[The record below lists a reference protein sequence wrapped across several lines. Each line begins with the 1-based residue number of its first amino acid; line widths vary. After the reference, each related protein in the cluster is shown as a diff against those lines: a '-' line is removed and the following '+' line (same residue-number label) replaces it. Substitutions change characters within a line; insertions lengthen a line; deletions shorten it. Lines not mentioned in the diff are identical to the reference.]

1 MGNIIS
7 SKKKKHQLK
16 FTKARRKSSRSGD
29 MTGNVNAGG
38 NSTQHA
44 NANTDDVPT
53 MNDDEHLVEE
63 EMIINAQVQI
73 APPPPPPTEYTEVD
87 DSYVCGVPVAKPIVS
102 STTNAGVNNTPAKN
116 NDSGVAPPLNYSID
130 QNSRFPDIPPEIAA
144 EKLARANIAMAVRI
158 DEDETEFGDVGK
170 RMGRMGLLG

>member
-1 MGNIIS
+1 
-7 SKKKKHQLK
+7 
-16 FTKARRKSSRSGD
+16 
-29 MTGNVNAGG
+29 MTGNVNGGG

-44 NANTDDVPT
+44 NADTDDVPT

-73 APPPPPPTEYTEVD
+73 TPPPPPPTEYTEVD

-102 STTNAGVNNTPAKN
+102 STTDAGVN
-116 NDSGVAPPLNYSID
+116 SVAPPPNYCID